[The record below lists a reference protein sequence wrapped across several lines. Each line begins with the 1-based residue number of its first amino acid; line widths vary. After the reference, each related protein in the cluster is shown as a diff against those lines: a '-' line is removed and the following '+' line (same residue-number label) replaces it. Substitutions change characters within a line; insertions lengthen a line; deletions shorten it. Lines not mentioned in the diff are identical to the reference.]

1 MPDNPV
7 RINSREELIYLLSEA
22 AEVEHGVMCSYL
34 FAAFSMKDGGADGL
48 DIVRRLLSQAP
59 GYLRPG
65 GRVLVEVSPE
75 QLDAV
80 CDAATRLITGA
91 RVSFHRDLLGLP
103 RVVEV
108 QLEGA
113 ALTNATRRTGARA

>member
-34 FAAFSMKDGGADGL
+34 FAAFSMKDGASDGL
-48 DIVRRLLSQAP
+48 SDR
-59 GYLRPG
+59 
-65 GRVLVEVSPE
+65 

-80 CDAATRLITGA
+80 WRWK
-91 RVSFHRDLLGLP
+91 
-103 RVVEV
+103 
-108 QLEGA
+108 
-113 ALTNATRRTGARA
+113 